1 LAWRDEHGPGSKE
14 SEAKR
19 RMSDQAAIAADLK
32 AVPPLPEIELLRESA
47 ANLPAPPPQI
57 IEGVSTRGT
66 S

>member
-1 LAWRDEHGPGSKE
+1 
-14 SEAKR
+14 
-19 RMSDQAAIAADLK
+19 MSDQAAIAADLK